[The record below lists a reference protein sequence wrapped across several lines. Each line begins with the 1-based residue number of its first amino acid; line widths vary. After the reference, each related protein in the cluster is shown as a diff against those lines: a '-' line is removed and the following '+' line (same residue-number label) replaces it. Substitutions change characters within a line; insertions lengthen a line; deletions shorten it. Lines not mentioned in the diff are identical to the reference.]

1 MLDTIIL
8 LSILFALVIYLLYLI
23 TKGSEAQ
30 VKVLKKFGI
39 HTKSFKHELEE
50 NEKIL
55 MKRMADLYEFNIWLK
70 QELPTFH
77 SLVASAIIS
86 GNKSVVTSFYDSK
99 VRLQAKYNTEKEKV
113 IYTYFN
119 MLTNTNETFETFDKF
134 KEFYYLNR
142 KKMLSSIKK
151 DMVNKDFEEV

>member
-1 MLDTIIL
+1 MIDTIIL

-23 TKGSEAQ
+23 TKGSEVQ
-30 VKVLKKFGI
+30 VNVLNKLGI
-39 HTKSFKHELEE
+39 SAKTIKQEIED
-50 NEKIL
+50 NEMVL
-55 MKRMADLYEFNIWLK
+55 NKRMADLWEFKVWLN

-77 SLVASAIIS
+77 SLVASAIIID
-86 GNKSVVTSFYDSK
+86 GKSVVTSFYDGK
-99 VRLQAKYNTEKEKV
+99 VRFTAKYNTEKEKV
-113 IYTYFN
+113 FYTYIN